1 MKKTIK
7 RVCTLAFLFIAF
19 ICNANSQTITLT
31 GDPIDG
37 GENLRDEDVD
47 MEDLRRDLSI
57 TDVILPVLTFDSGR
71 DEISIISTAVT
82 FENVEYEICNEVG
95 TTYISGIL
103 YLIKGEEEFISTE
116 LLPSGTYTICINIDN
131 CSYYGTFTK

>member
-31 GDPIDG
+31 GDPI
-37 GENLRDEDVD
+37 EDNKKLEGSS
-47 MEDLRRDLSI
+47 EDSRRDLSI

-95 TTYISGIL
+95 TTYISGML

>member
-1 MKKTIK
+1 MQKICDRCHKKYFCLTETDITK
-7 RVCTLAFLFIAF
+7 IYRYFFIAF

-37 GENLRDEDVD
+37 GDNLRDEDVD
-47 MEDLRRDLSI
+47 MEDLGRDLSI
-57 TDVILPVLTFDSGR
+57 TDAILPVLTFDSGR

-95 TTYISGIL
+95 TTYISGML
-103 YLIKGEEEFISTE
+103 FGR
-116 LLPSGTYTICINIDN
+116 
-131 CSYYGTFTK
+131 

>member
-1 MKKTIK
+1 MEKTIK

-31 GDPIDG
+31 GDPI
-37 GENLRDEDVD
+37 EDNKKLEGSI
-47 MEDLRRDLSI
+47 EDSGRDLSI
-57 TDVILPVLTFDSGR
+57 TDAILPVLTFDSGR

-95 TTYISGIL
+95 TTYISGML

>member
-31 GDPIDG
+31 GDPI
-37 GENLRDEDVD
+37 EDNKKLEGSI
-47 MEDLRRDLSI
+47 EDSGRDLSI
-57 TDVILPVLTFDSGR
+57 TDAILPVLTFDSGR

-95 TTYISGIL
+95 TTYISGML

>member
-1 MKKTIK
+1 MEKTIK

-47 MEDLRRDLSI
+47 MEDLGRDLSI
-57 TDVILPVLTFDSGR
+57 TDAILPVLTFDSGR

-82 FENVEYEICNEVG
+82 FENVEYEICDAEG
-95 TTYISGIL
+95 TTYICGML
-103 YLIKGEEEFISTE
+103 FLNKDEEEFISTE
-116 LLPSGTYTICINIDN
+116 QLPNGTYTIYINIGDN
-131 CSYYGTFTK
+131 IYYGTFTK

>member
-1 MKKTIK
+1 MAFYKFLLIIAA
-7 RVCTLAFLFIAF
+7 TLQISGAYSQSNNVITVIPLEQGNNGDDAVIEE
-19 ICNANSQTITLT
+19 NA
-31 GDPIDG
+31 DP
-37 GENLRDEDVD
+37 ERD
-47 MEDLRRDLSI
+47 I
-57 TDVILPVLTFDSGR
+57 NIFYILPHLTFDSGR

-95 TTYISGIL
+95 TTYISGML